1 MINDLDE
8 TIRQMI
14 LKKGVFA
21 PDSVAVTFEQP
32 TADWAAGLTRPTINC
47 YLYDL
52 RENLELRSAEWL
64 VERDDKGTA
73 SKRPAPRRYDL
84 SYLITVWTQNQV
96 EDEHAILW
104 RVLALLAGHPTLP
117 GDACQGELKQQPYPI
132 LTQTAQPSMAI
143 ENMPDLW
150 GVMENQL
157 RPSINFVVT
166 LAMEREVSF
175 TAPLVVT
182 RRLGTMPVDA
192 PLQAREEVWQI
203 AGIVHRQRDRQ
214 PIADAEVTLQG
225 LGRVTHTDGFG
236 RYSFGNLSAGAYHVL
251 ASSTE
256 GKAKRAIVIPAE
268 DHDAS
273 RYDLAI

>member
-14 LKKGVFA
+14 LRKGVFA

-64 VERDDKGTA
+64 VEHNDKGVA

-84 SYLITVWTQNQV
+84 SYLITVWTQNQI

-104 RVLALLAGHPTLP
+104 RVLAVLSNHPTLP
-117 GDACQGELKQQPYPI
+117 VEACQGDLKRQPYPI

-157 RPSINFVVT
+157 RPSLNYVVT
-166 LAMEREVSF
+166 LAMEREVRF

-182 RRLGTMPVDA
+182 RRLGAMPVQG

-203 AGIVHRQRDRQ
+203 AGIVHRRRDRQ
-214 PIADAEVTLQG
+214 PIADAEVTLQE
-225 LGRVTHTDGFG
+225 LGRTTRTDGFG
-236 RYSFGNLSAGAYHVL
+236 RYSFGNLSAGAYHVSVHS
-251 ASSTE
+251 AE
-256 GKAKRAIVIPAE
+256 GKAERAIVIPAE
-268 DHDAS
+268 DRDTSH
-273 RYDLAI
+273 YDLAI